1 MNIKEY
7 SEAIKRTRADL
18 KYKEKDNLH
27 MILGIVTESG
37 ELADVFKKDMAYNKK
52 VDWVNVS
59 EEIGDLLWY
68 ICNFCNIN
76 GIDVEEVMGKNV
88 EKLKTRYPEKFTENK
103 ANNRRLEDERRILES

>member
-1 MNIKEY
+1 MDIKEY

-27 MILGIVTESG
+27 MVLGIVTEAG
-37 ELADVFKKDMAYNKK
+37 ELADVFKKNMAYNKK
-52 VDWVNVS
+52 IDWVNVP

-76 GIDVEEVMGKNV
+76 GIDIEKVMETNV
-88 EKLKTRYPEKFTENK
+88 EKLKFRYPEKFTDEK
-103 ANNRRLEDERRILES
+103 ANNRDLEKERKILEK